1 MQSRW
6 RRSLSC
12 WASLA
17 ALTLLR
23 SACAEKQS
31 PQQLLE
37 QAEARLAANDA
48 AGAQRLLGDAL
59 TQAPS
64 DARLH
69 IALARA
75 DLASGH
81 AAAAEGS
88 IERAMALGAPK
99 EEVAGDLSRMLLAKG
114 EPQRV
119 VDLGDIGQWPQPR
132 RLTLALSKAEA
143 ALASRQREYSFAER
157 IRDAQ
162 GPIGRGDVRLEQF
175 HVR

>member
-59 TQAPS
+59 TQAPN

-99 EEVAGDLSRMLLAKG
+99 EELPAISRACCWRKVSRSAWSIWATSASGRSL
-114 EPQRV
+114 
-119 VDLGDIGQWPQPR
+119 VD
-132 RLTLALSKAEA
+132 
-143 ALASRQREYSFAER
+143 
-157 IRDAQ
+157 
-162 GPIGRGDVRLEQF
+162 
-175 HVR
+175 